1 MVVDVCLPPVLSLRV
16 PVRDVHVLQC
26 RMVVLVRVVGL
37 QMTPVLPPVQVM
49 GDVEVLVPVLH
60 CSMLMMTLR
69 PRHRV
74 HLSSGRSSHWNR
86 KVHRAIGPDN
96 GV

>member
-60 CSMLMMTLR
+60 
-69 PRHRV
+69 
-74 HLSSGRSSHWNR
+74 
-86 KVHRAIGPDN
+86 
-96 GV
+96 